1 MIKIKISLL
10 EEDIEIKIDNGAIL
24 IDSKN
29 KAIIQLI
36 ESIYSDFVA
45 SYGPSDGSFG
55 AGLAQELSKVGAKII
70 EVVEPPT
77 EEGVVY

>member
-45 SYGPSDGSFG
+45 SYGPSDGSLG